1 MLSLFLCALVCDFAA
16 NVRGQQAGPVSPEVH
31 PPFSAQQCTKGG
43 GCKEVP
49 GELVL
54 DSQWRWLHEKGGYT
68 NCLADGKW
76 SEASCPS
83 AETCAKK
90 CELEGL
96 NVADYSQKVGLDPIA
111 GGVRLHHVA
120 PKGAV
125 ASRVYLLEDRDHYR
139 MFKLKNREFSVTVD
153 ASTPPCGLNGAL
165 YFVEMPRDGG
175 KDGALNNAGAAYGT
189 GYCDAQCPRDMKF
202 IPKLGANLE
211 DYKQVEA
218 LTPELE
224 KTTIGPIGRHG
235 ACCAEM
241 DIFEANR
248 EASALTAHP
257 CSYAGLHTCAGEE
270 CGNKDKAGSSPCDQ
284 DGCGFNPYRVGQR
297 NFFGSGAN
305 HAVDTSKPVTMV
317 TQFITSDNTDAG
329 DLVEIRRIWVQ
340 DGKVISNAKT
350 ANLPGSYDSI
360 TDDYCDAQG
369 KTYNSSSD
377 VFKKNGGLKAM
388 GEALERGMVLTMS
401 IWDDGLGRML
411 WLDGEKGK
419 INQDASQ
426 PGVSSGPCPF
436 RSGEAVSLRK
446 SASASVAFTDVK
458 FGEIGSTL
466 PGALE
471 ALEVDQAPALAQV
484 QRHDFVADSV
494 VDHSTVHFIQ
504 KRARAI
510 TAAEL

>member
-1 MLSLFLCALVCDFAA
+1 MSSLLLCVLVGDFAA
-16 NVRGQQAGPVSPEVH
+16 VLRGQQVGPNSPEVH

-43 GCKEVP
+43 GCTEVG

-68 NCLADGKW
+68 NCLAGGKW
-76 SEASCPS
+76 SEASCQS
-83 AETCAKK
+83 AETCAKN

-96 NVADYSQKVGLDPIA
+96 NVEDYSQKVGLDPIT
-111 GGVRLHHVA
+111 GGIRLHHQA
-120 PKGAV
+120 PKGAF

-153 ASTPPCGLNGAL
+153 ASTLPCGLNGAL

-175 KDGALNNAGAAYGT
+175 KDGVLNTAGAAYGT

-202 IPKLGANLE
+202 IPQLGANLE

-224 KTTIGPIGRHG
+224 KTMIGPVGHHG

-257 CSYAGLHTCAGEE
+257 CSFAGLHTCVGEE
-270 CGNKDKAGSSPCDQ
+270 CGNKDKGESSPCDQ

-297 NFFGSGAN
+297 NFFGSGADN
-305 HAVDTSKPVTMV
+305 TVDSSKPVTLV
-317 TQFITSDNTDAG
+317 TQFITSDNTDSG

-340 DGKVISNAKT
+340 DGKIIDNAKT
-350 ANLPGSYDSI
+350 VNLPGSYDSL
-360 TDDYCDAQG
+360 TDEYCDAQV
-369 KTYNSSSD
+369 KTYNSSNA
-377 VFKKNGGLKAM
+377 FKKTGGLKAM
-388 GEALERGMVLTMS
+388 GEALDRGMVLTMS

-419 INQDASQ
+419 IDEDASQ
-426 PGVSSGPCPF
+426 PGVVNGPCPF
-436 RSGEAVSLRK
+436 HSGEAATLRK
-446 SASASVAFTDVK
+446 TSSASVSFTDVK
-458 FGEIGSTL
+458 FGEIGSTF
-466 PGALE
+466 PMV
-471 ALEVDQAPALAQV
+471 EVPVLAQV
-484 QRHDFVADSV
+484 SRHDFVADSV
-494 VDHSTVHFIQ
+494 VDYSTVHFIQ
-504 KRARAI
+504 KSARTI
-510 TAAEL
+510 TEAEL